1 MIDAAT
7 EPRLTGVRISGTAK
21 QALPWSKAIRFF
33 ARFGAYDLAT
43 VVLIAALGVMV
54 LCTFKDY
61 AITNDEEVQQRYG
74 ELIVAYYASGLTE
87 QGVFSF
93 QNLYLYGGLFDIIA
107 VALSHLVPI
116 DPYDLRHI
124 LCALMGIGGIGAAAA
139 TARLIAGP
147 RAALIAAVGLSV
159 SGAWYGTMFN
169 HTKDIPFAAAMTGAT
184 FVLIRIARR
193 LPSPRAGDLAAFGL
207 LTGAALGMR
216 VLGLLLVI
224 YTGFAIA
231 LYLPRPWLALDRVR
245 RRFLIESS
253 LRLLPALM
261 LAYVIMILAWPWA
274 GLAPLNPLRGL
285 LAFSEFHYEIRT
297 VLAGRVYEMAD
308 VPRLYVPIYFLIRVP
323 LLILIGV
330 ALAMLSALLSLRV
343 ACFRQPHGR
352 DVTLVSLTV
361 IFPLTCQV
369 IGHGPAF
376 TGLRHFLFVLP
387 ALATLAGIGLDAALS
402 ALAAR
407 SRVAASGGFA
417 IVTACFLW
425 DAVTLARLHPYEYLF
440 YNPAVGGLQGAS
452 RRYDLDYWFSSMPEA
467 LNQLEAYLRRTTA
480 IDANWP
486 TQVYSVAV
494 CGERLSFEK
503 NVTLPQLHF
512 DFKPRWEQ
520 SEFFIAPTHMNCDG
534 DLDGE
539 VIGTVER
546 LGVVIS
552 TIKDRRALIRPVTA
566 NAASVLVPPR

>member
-1 MIDAAT
+1 MIDATT
-7 EPRLTGVRISGTAK
+7 EPKLTGACLSGTAE
-21 QALPWSKAIRFF
+21 QALPCSKAIRFF
-33 ARFGAYDLAT
+33 ARFAACDLAT
-43 VVLIAALGVMV
+43 VVLIAALGVIV

-74 ELIVAYYASGLTE
+74 ELIISYYTSGLTE
-87 QGVFSF
+87 RGVFNF
-93 QNLYLYGGLFDIIA
+93 QNLYLYGGLFDVIA

-124 LCALMGIGGIGAAAA
+124 LCALVGIGGIGAAAA
-139 TARLIAGP
+139 TARLIASP
-147 RAALIAAVGLSV
+147 RAALIAAAGLSV

-184 FVLIRIARR
+184 FLLIRIARR

-207 LTGAALGMR
+207 LAGAALGIR

-224 YTGFAIA
+224 YAGFAIA
-231 LYLPRPWLALDRVR
+231 LYLPRPWRTLDRAWS
-245 RRFLIESS
+245 FLIESS

-274 GLAPLNPLRGL
+274 GLAPLNPIRGL

-308 VPRLYVPIYFLIRVP
+308 VPRMYVPIYFLIRVP
-323 LLILIGV
+323 LLILIGA
-330 ALAMLSALLSLRV
+330 ALAVLSVLLPPR
-343 ACFRQPHGR
+343 AARFRQLQGR
-352 DVTLVSLTV
+352 DIALVSVTV
-361 IFPLTCQV
+361 FFPLTCQV

-387 ALATLAGIGLDAALS
+387 GLATLAGIGLDAVLS

-407 SRVAASGGFA
+407 SRVAASSGAA

-440 YNPAVGGLQGAS
+440 YNPVVGGLEGAS

-467 LNQLEAYLRRTTA
+467 LNQLEAYLRRTAA

-486 TQVYSVAV
+486 AQVYSVAV

-503 NVTLPQLHF
+503 NVTLPQLQF

-534 DLDGE
+534 DLDGK

-546 LGVVIS
+546 LGVVIAY
-552 TIKDRRALIRPVTA
+552 IKDRRALTRPVTTDAA
-566 NAASVLVPPR
+566 NAIVPTH

>member
-1 MIDAAT
+1 MIDATT
-7 EPRLTGVRISGTAK
+7 EPKLTGACLSGTAE
-21 QALPWSKAIRFF
+21 QALPCSKAIRFF
-33 ARFGAYDLAT
+33 ARFAACDLAT
-43 VVLIAALGVMV
+43 VVLIAALGVIV

-74 ELIVAYYASGLTE
+74 ELIVAYYTSGLIDR
-87 QGVFSF
+87 GVFSF
-93 QNLYLYGGLFDIIA
+93 QNLYLYGGLFDVIA

-124 LCALMGIGGIGAAAA
+124 LCALVGIGGIGAAAA
-139 TARLIAGP
+139 TARLIASP
-147 RAALIAAVGLSV
+147 RAALIAAAGLSV

-184 FVLIRIARR
+184 FLLIRIARR

-207 LTGAALGMR
+207 LAGAALGIR

-224 YTGFAIA
+224 YAGFAIA
-231 LYLPRPWLALDRVR
+231 LYLPRPWRTLDRAWS
-245 RRFLIESS
+245 FLIESS

-274 GLAPLNPLRGL
+274 GLAPLNPIRGL

-308 VPRLYVPIYFLIRVP
+308 VPRMYVPIYFLIRVP
-323 LLILIGV
+323 LLILIGA
-330 ALAMLSALLSLRV
+330 ALAVLSVLLPPR
-343 ACFRQPHGR
+343 AARFRQLQGR
-352 DVTLVSLTV
+352 DIALVSVTV
-361 IFPLTCQV
+361 FFPLTCQV

-387 ALATLAGIGLDAALS
+387 GLATLAGIGLDAVLS

-407 SRVAASGGFA
+407 SRVAASSGA
-417 IVTACFLW
+417 TIVTACFLW

-440 YNPAVGGLQGAS
+440 YNPVVGGLEGAS

-467 LNQLEAYLRRTTA
+467 LNQLEAYLRRTAA

-486 TQVYSVAV
+486 AQVYSVAV

-503 NVTLPQLHF
+503 NVTLPQLQF

-534 DLDGE
+534 DLDGK

-546 LGVVIS
+546 LGVVIAY
-552 TIKDRRALIRPVTA
+552 IKDRRALTRPVTTDAA
-566 NAASVLVPPR
+566 NAIVPTH